1 MSEES
6 TKQKI
11 LDSAGPI
18 FAKNGYQK
26 ATVRD
31 ISEAAGVNLA
41 SINYYFG
48 DKEKLYTELLLLARE
63 KMGGGLSFP
72 NLNSENSPTE
82 LLERF
87 VTVLLRK
94 LGIGEEPDW
103 QIQLLVNE
111 FLQPSSSSREIVEG
125 YFRPYFESLLEII
138 DQLAGTGLN
147 REDRLRL
154 GFSVIGQCLHYRLAG
169 PMISMLAGEDE
180 AQGAFGLE
188 KISHHIARFSIA
200 AICGFNKISEPNP
213 SGRV

>member
-63 KMGGGLSFP
+63 KMGGW
-72 NLNSENSPTE
+72 T
-82 LLERF
+82 
-87 VTVLLRK
+87 
-94 LGIGEEPDW
+94 
-103 QIQLLVNE
+103 
-111 FLQPSSSSREIVEG
+111 
-125 YFRPYFESLLEII
+125 
-138 DQLAGTGLN
+138 
-147 REDRLRL
+147 
-154 GFSVIGQCLHYRLAG
+154 
-169 PMISMLAGEDE
+169 
-180 AQGAFGLE
+180 
-188 KISHHIARFSIA
+188 
-200 AICGFNKISEPNP
+200 
-213 SGRV
+213 